1 MLLGTLNLSYIIC
14 LIQSIEHAVL
24 HNQVITKC
32 LDILGFS
39 SKNVIP
45 VSMPA
50 RKKRKI
56 NTSKIRIIA

>member
-1 MLLGTLNLSYIIC
+1 MLLGTLILSYIK
-14 LIQSIEHAVL
+14 SIDNVEL
-24 HNQVITKC
+24 HDHVITKC